1 MRTIDSLGDLAG
13 KTVFV
18 RSDFNVPLDADRNIT
33 DDGRIRAALPTL
45 KRLVDAGARVVVS
58 AHLGRPKGEVNPK
71 FSLDAVVGRLSELL
85 GKDVVLATDT
95 VGEDAKAK
103 VAALA
108 DGEVVLLE
116 NVRFD
121 ARETSK
127 VDAEREELA
136 KEYAALADVFV
147 SDGFGVVH
155 RKQASVYDIAKI
167 LPSAAG
173 ELVFKEID
181 SLSRATKNP
190 ERPYT
195 VVLGGAKVSDK
206 LGVINNLI
214 EVADRLIIG
223 GGMAYT
229 FLKAQGKE
237 IGTSLLEA
245 DQVDT
250 AAEYLTKAAD
260 KGVEILLPVD
270 TVVAPEFAADAPAT
284 VVSSDNIPADQMGLD
299 IGPET
304 GKLFADAIA
313 SSKTIVWNGPMG
325 VFEFEAFAAGTK
337 AVAQAL
343 QDGEGFSI
351 VGGGDS
357 AAAVRNLGFDESKFS
372 HISTG
377 GGASLEYLEGKV
389 LPGIAVL
396 ED

>member
-1 MRTIDSLGDLAG
+1 MRTIDTLGDLAG
-13 KTVFV
+13 KKVFV
-18 RSDFNVPLDADRNIT
+18 RSDFNVPLDENRNIT

-45 KRLVDAGARVVVS
+45 KRLLDAGARVVVS
-58 AHLGRPKGEVNPK
+58 AHLGRPKGQVKPE
-71 FSLDAVVGRLSELL
+71 FSLAPVAARLSELL
-85 GKDVVLATDT
+85 GVDVPLAADT
-95 VGEDAKAK
+95 VGPDAHAK
-103 VAALA
+103 VDAL
-108 DGEVVLLE
+108 GNGQIVLLE

-121 ARETSK
+121 KREDSK

-136 KEYAALADVFV
+136 KEYAGLADVFV

-155 RKQASVYDIAKI
+155 RKQASVYDIAK
-167 LPSAAG
+167 LVPSAAG

-195 VVLGGAKVSDK
+195 VVLGGSKVSDK
-206 LGVINNLI
+206 LGVIENLLDK
-214 EVADRLIIG
+214 ADRLLIG

-229 FLKAQGKE
+229 FLLAEGHE
-237 IGTSLLEA
+237 VGTSLRED
-245 DQVDT
+245 DQVAT
-250 AAEYLTKAAD
+250 AAEYLKKA
-260 KGVEILLPVD
+260 KENGVKLLIPVD
-270 TVVAPEFAADAPAT
+270 TVVAPKFAADAPAT
-284 VVSSDNIPADQMGLD
+284 VVASSAIPADQMGLD

-304 GKLFADAIA
+304 AKAYADAIA
-313 SSKTIVWNGPMG
+313 DSKTIVWNGPMG
-325 VFEFEAFAAGTK
+325 VFEFDAFSAGTR
-337 AVAQAL
+337 AVAKAMEDA
-343 QDGEGFSI
+343 DGFTI

-377 GGASLEYLEGKV
+377 GGASLEFLEGKV